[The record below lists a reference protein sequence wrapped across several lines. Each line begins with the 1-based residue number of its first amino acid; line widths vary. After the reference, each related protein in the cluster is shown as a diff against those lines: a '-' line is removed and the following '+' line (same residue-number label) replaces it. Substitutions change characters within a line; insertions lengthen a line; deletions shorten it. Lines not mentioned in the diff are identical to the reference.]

1 MISSCASTR
10 GSRISRSAAEQLM
23 FVAVLVMMAS
33 FHRFGSSAMM
43 MSSTT
48 QSSDA
53 IRIFCF
59 GDSLTAGT
67 SPPEF
72 ATYPYAPHL
81 EAALHDRGLKN
92 VIVRHRGFPG
102 WTSEQLVADLR
113 APHGLVTALAA
124 ASPVSIVILLA
135 GTNDLGLVPD
145 ARNIIHNIKLL
156 HQACWEHEVEHT
168 IAIGIPSSGY
178 QSMVPEAA
186 QKAQTVNNALASSW
200 SGSHAITFA
209 PFPFGF
215 APNDDR
221 WSPDGLHFSPNGYKI
236 LGESLAPIVEQI
248 LRDKR

>member
-1 MISSCASTR
+1 MLVLLGTLSLRAKLLPRLGTELFLRFESTLVFPCQFSFAQAVTHSPVAYCRNTVVLSCPVASGDSSEGPRASGRLESTAPFGISKSQNRIKTHQKCDFDRSIISSTR

-92 VIVRHRGFPG
+92 VIVRH
-102 WTSEQLVADLR
+102 
-113 APHGLVTALAA
+113 
-124 ASPVSIVILLA
+124 
-135 GTNDLGLVPD
+135 
-145 ARNIIHNIKLL
+145 
-156 HQACWEHEVEHT
+156 
-168 IAIGIPSSGY
+168 
-178 QSMVPEAA
+178 
-186 QKAQTVNNALASSW
+186 
-200 SGSHAITFA
+200 
-209 PFPFGF
+209 
-215 APNDDR
+215 
-221 WSPDGLHFSPNGYKI
+221 
-236 LGESLAPIVEQI
+236 
-248 LRDKR
+248 